1 MYIIIVKTSLIIFL
15 NIRPD
20 SENSFKGSKHT
31 KGVAEDPKGL
41 KPTDC
46 DCWVGGDD
54 SASLP
59 DRRFNYFNGGQRRT
73 SPSRNYL

>member
-1 MYIIIVKTSLIIFL
+1 MSIKEARILRITSQ

-20 SENSFKGSKHT
+20 SENSFKGSRHT

-46 DCWVGGDD
+46 DCWAGGRI
-54 SASLP
+54 SACPCESKSVDEP
-59 DRRFNYFNGGQRRT
+59 E
-73 SPSRNYL
+73 